1 MIGLLRYIILFTPV
15 AIQIVLEVK
24 HLLIVKGKIVHPLYD
39 TEQKKN
45 YLFFQVSVNFIFC
58 GISMMILLQVLVINQ
73 LVGIV
78 INPFAIFYLLL
89 SVQYGFL
96 GGSLILIR
104 TNKIGTLFYD
114 SKEKKRKAL
123 IQGLLLVIAAF
134 FISFLSLLGLLAL
147 K

>member
-1 MIGLLRYIILFTPV
+1 MTGLLRYIILFTPV

-58 GISMMILLQVLVINQ
+58 GVSMMILLQVLVINQ

-96 GGSLILIR
+96 GGSLILIG

-123 IQGLLLVIAAF
+123 IQGLLLGIAAF

>member
-1 MIGLLRYIILFTPV
+1 MTGLLRYIILFTPV

-96 GGSLILIR
+96 GGSLILIG

>member
-1 MIGLLRYIILFTPV
+1 MTGLLRYIILFTPV

-58 GISMMILLQVLVINQ
+58 GVSMMILLQVLVINQ

-96 GGSLILIR
+96 GGSLILIG